1 MRLSLGARSTN
12 TIVLLALIIFT
23 LIPFFGIVAT
33 ALQPRGSNPSG
44 FSIPLDPQW
53 GNFVDAWNQANIL
66 PLIGSSTLIVLG
78 VVPVALLLAALAG
91 FGLAQP
97 KVPGGSFI
105 ALLFV
110 AGLTVPAEALI
121 SPLYYQVQGMGLLD
135 TQWAIIFPL
144 IALYM
149 PFGVFWMRTHFLS
162 IPEELTEAARIDG
175 ASSFRIFVSVQLPLA
190 RSALSALLILFF
202 LWTWNQFLLAVVLVN
217 DPLKRTVAGALGAFQ
232 GQYGTDII
240 LLCAG
245 ALLIIAP
252 SLVVFFVFQKQFI
265 GALLQGSS
273 K

>member
-1 MRLSLGARSTN
+1 MSLGARSTN
-12 TIVLLALIIFT
+12 VIVLLALILFT
-23 LIPFFGIVAT
+23 LIPFLGIVAT
-33 ALQPRGSNPSG
+33 ALQSRQSAPAG

-53 GNFVDAWNQANIL
+53 GNFVEAWNQADIL
-66 PLIGSSTLIVLG
+66 ALIGSSTLIVLG
-78 VVPVALLLAALAG
+78 VVPIALLLSALAG
-91 FGLAQP
+91 YGLAQP
-97 KVPGGSFI
+97 RVPGGAFL

-121 SPLYYQVQGMGLLD
+121 SPLYYQVQEMGLLD
-135 TQWAIIFPL
+135 TRWAIILPL

-162 IPEELTEAARIDG
+162 IPEELNEAARLDG
-175 ASSFRIFVSVQLPLA
+175 ASALRIFVSVQLPLA
-190 RSALSALLILFF
+190 RSAISALMILFF
-202 LWTWNQFLLAVVLVN
+202 LWTWNQFLLAIVLVN

-232 GQYGTDII
+232 GQYGTDIV

-252 SLVVFFVFQKQFI
+252 SLIVFFIFQRQFI

>member
-1 MRLSLGARSTN
+1 MRSSLSARSTN
-12 TIVLLALIIFT
+12 VALLLSLIIFT

-33 ALQPRGSNPSG
+33 ALQPRGKAPSG
-44 FSIPLDPQW
+44 FSIPLHPAL
-53 GNFVDAWNQANIL
+53 GNFAEAWSQASIL

-78 VVPVALLLAALAG
+78 VVPVALLLSALAG

-97 KVPGGSFI
+97 GLPGGSFLG
-105 ALLFV
+105 LLFV
-110 AGLTVPAEALI
+110 AGLTIPAEALI
-121 SPLYYQVQGMGLLD
+121 SPLYYQVQAMGLLD
-135 TQWAIIFPL
+135 SRWAIILPL

-162 IPEELTEAARIDG
+162 IPEELSEAARVDG
-175 ASSFRIFVSVQLPLA
+175 ASTFRTFVSIQLPLA
-190 RSALSALLILFF
+190 RSAISALLILFF
-202 LWTWNQFLLAVVLVN
+202 LWTWNQFLLAIVLVN

-232 GQYGTDII
+232 GQYGTDIV

-252 SLVVFFVFQKQFI
+252 SLIVFFIFQRQFV